1 MQGEGSVTFFDLE
14 ELAILAARGGL
25 RFAIAASPHQLSSGS
40 RLIGAGLTMICVYCV
55 TRSSRVKWI
64 GKLNGLCRLGFKG
77 NA

>member
-14 ELAILAARGGL
+14 DLAIPAARRGL
-25 RFAIAASPHQLSSGS
+25 RFVPHQLSTGS
-40 RLIGAGLTMICVYCV
+40 RLIGAGLTMIGVYCV

-64 GKLNGLCRLGFKG
+64 GELNGLCRLGFKG